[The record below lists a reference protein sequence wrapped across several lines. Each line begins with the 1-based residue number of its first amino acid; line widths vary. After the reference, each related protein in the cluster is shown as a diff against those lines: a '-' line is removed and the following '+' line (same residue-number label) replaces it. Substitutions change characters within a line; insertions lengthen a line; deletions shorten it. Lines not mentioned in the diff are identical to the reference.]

1 MPLTIEQITALQTLL
16 DNGNEIDDII
26 YAVNFLNKERER
38 CRIKQKKWLENNP
51 RVPSG
56 KPPGRPRKNSKFE
69 PEKIIVPVK
78 SV

>member
-1 MPLTIEQITALQTLL
+1 MPLTVEQITTLQTLL
-16 DNGNEIDDII
+16 DNGNEINDIV

-56 KPPGRPRKNSKFE
+56 NPPGRPRKNLKIE
-69 PEKIIVPVK
+69 PEKIVIPVNP
-78 SV
+78 V